1 MNATRDQ
8 VQDYILAKL
17 VELSQDW
24 DDPREI
30 TPDSLIFTELG
41 FESLDAV
48 VLGVTI
54 QGNFECQMPFSEL
67 LAELGEHKKDLR
79 VSELIDFVHRN
90 VLRCA
95 SEAQQTRLGV

>member
-1 MNATRDQ
+1 MTATRDQ

-30 TPDSLIFTELG
+30 TPDLLIFTELG

-54 QGNFECQMPFSEL
+54 QGHFECQMPFSEL
-67 LAELGEHKKDLR
+67 LAELGEQQRDLK
-79 VSELIDFVHRN
+79 VAELIDFVHSN
-90 VLRCA
+90 LLRCA
-95 SEAQQTRLGV
+95 SETQRTSL